1 MVIRET
7 TDGNTVWTLA
17 TYEQVIEDLKNE
29 KQFQVFKDAL
39 QQKQQLKEKQE
50 SQSKKQVYQQSL
62 KDMQEVYDKIEKF
75 NKEHK
80 APLGTEKYEYELYVY
95 MKQNGLNVHL
105 AEEYENGEFLKD
117 FDYGLVTGTIYTSR
131 DAGHKRMCEALA
143 KGEQIPFDPKDA
155 TIYYVGPTP
164 AKPGKVIG
172 SAGPT
177 TSGRMDA
184 YAPTMMSVGARG
196 MIGKGARLPEVVE
209 AMKKYNGVYFGAIGG
224 AGALLAKCIKKAE
237 LIAYEDLG
245 AEALRKLYVEDMP
258 LVVIID
264 SEGNNLYE
272 DGRKA
277 YLESK

>member
-1 MVIRET
+1 MARKI
-7 TDGNTVWTLA
+7 TLPLTEELA
-17 TYEQVIEDLKNE
+17 RTLHAGD
-29 KQFQVFKDAL
+29 
-39 QQKQQLKEKQE
+39 
-50 SQSKKQVYQQSL
+50 
-62 KDMQEVYDKIEKF
+62 EV
-75 NKEHK
+75 
-80 APLGTEKYEYELYVY
+80 
-95 MKQNGLNVHL
+95 
-105 AEEYENGEFLKD
+105 
-117 FDYGLVTGTIYTSR
+117 LVSGVIYTSR
-131 DAGHKRMCEALA
+131 DAGHKRMCETLA
-143 KGEQIPFDPKDA
+143 AGEKLPFDPTDA

-164 AKPGKVIG
+164 AKPGQVIG

-196 MIGKGARLPEVVE
+196 MIGKGARLPEVVD
-209 AMKKYNGVYFGAIGG
+209 AMKKYSGVYFGAIGG
-224 AGALLAKCIKKAE
+224 AGALLAKCIKSCE

-245 AEALRKLYVEDMP
+245 AEALRKLYIEDMP

>member
-1 MVIRET
+1 MEKKI
-7 TDGNTVWTLA
+7 TL
-17 TYEQVIEDLKNE
+17 
-29 KQFQVFKDAL
+29 
-39 QQKQQLKEKQE
+39 
-50 SQSKKQVYQQSL
+50 
-62 KDMQEVYDKIEKF
+62 
-75 NKEHK
+75 
-80 APLGTEKYEYELYVY
+80 PLTEK
-95 MKQNGLNVHL
+95 L
-105 AEEYENGEFLKD
+105 AKSLHAGDTVL
-117 FDYGLVTGTIYTSR
+117 LTGTIYTSR

-143 KGEQIPFDPKDA
+143 KGEQLPFDPTDA

-164 AKPGKVIG
+164 AKPGQVIG

-196 MIGKGARLPEVVE
+196 MIGKGARLPEVID
-209 AMKKYNGVYFGAIGG
+209 AMKKYSCVYFGAIGG
-224 AGALLAKCIKKAE
+224 AGALLAKCIKQCE

-272 DGRKA
+272 LGREE
-277 YLESK
+277 YLKNKK